1 MANVNNTTTPAANPF
16 QASQEAA
23 QLLATQ
29 QAAFQTSMS
38 TIDATMKSTQTAFD
52 LQKDSV
58 KAAAETVTKA
68 GSDMVE
74 ASGRR

>member
-1 MANVNNTTTPAANPF
+1 MANVTTITTPAANPF

-29 QAAFQTSMS
+29 QAAFQTSMQS
-38 TIDATMKSTQTAFD
+38 IAATMKATQTAFD

-68 GSDMVE
+68 SSDMVQ